1 MQIHLR
7 THTGEKPFIC
17 KICNRGFT
25 NTTSLSLHQLTH
37 NGKYS
42 NKIQH
47 INTFMLQQF
56 NFYVTLHFVLN
67 KGVKNF
73 QCSICGKRM
82 GRSGELTIHMRTH
95 TGEKPFACKLCEK
108 RFTNSSALTA
118 HMPRH
123 TGINNHK
130 KIYYHYF

>member
-1 MQIHLR
+1 
-7 THTGEKPFIC
+7 
-17 KICNRGFT
+17 
-25 NTTSLSLHQLTH
+25 
-37 NGKYS
+37 
-42 NKIQH
+42 
-47 INTFMLQQF
+47 
-56 NFYVTLHFVLN
+56 
-67 KGVKNF
+67 
-73 QCSICGKRM
+73 M

-130 KIYYHYF
+130 NNLLSLFLILFIFVFTLRINV